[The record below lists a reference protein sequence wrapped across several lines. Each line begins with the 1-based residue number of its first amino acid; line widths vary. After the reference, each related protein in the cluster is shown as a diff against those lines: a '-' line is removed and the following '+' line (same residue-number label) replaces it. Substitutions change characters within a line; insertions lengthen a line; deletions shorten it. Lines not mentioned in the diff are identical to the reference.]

1 MKGFI
6 NGENDVIDTSVADH
20 YIKIAASRLKNSL
33 EHFLIQPKEHLQTY
47 GLFYSSLLVL
57 NVRY

>member
-1 MKGFI
+1 VKGFI

-47 GLFYSSLLVL
+47 GWFNLIFLGS
-57 NVRY
+57 